1 MKKKKYLFGIL
12 FVIISMII
20 VILCNSDY
28 IKAKNIM
35 KLYSSSN
42 YPKIYEEYDKFFNNS
57 NSQNIIEK
65 YYDKVFDS
73 NTPSDAYEL
82 LQARY
87 LVSMLHVGQLEQF
100 EKNICE
106 NIKITN
112 VERYLRIFWTN
123 IIEDADIMSIDIIK
137 NVDEIFY
144 KIQKENDDL
153 MILHYFW
160 NKYFNL
166 NIAAQMET
174 EVVTNTKYLEQRGNY
189 VFTLLLMEQ
198 LDIFKNFYVEE
209 YAKLPEQYS
218 GMEEMF
224 WIKSNSLNEQQ
235 LDCLNDSLS
244 LLLTTYED
252 LNKKELYLKTGIIVK
267 LQEAINQTNQEQSG
281 DGSVIDTPTD
291 NQSNN

>member
-1 MKKKKYLFGIL
+1 MKKKKYLVGIL
-12 FVIISMII
+12 FIIISMII
-20 VILCNSDY
+20 VILYNSDY

-35 KLYSSSN
+35 KLYGSSN
-42 YPKIYEEYDKFFNNS
+42 YPQIYEEYDKFFNNS

-73 NTPSDAYEL
+73 DSPSDAYEL

-106 NIKITN
+106 NIKIMN

-123 IIEDADIMSIDIIK
+123 VIEDADIMSIDIIK

-166 NIAAQMET
+166 NIATQMEI
-174 EVVTNTKYLEQRGNY
+174 EVVNNTEYLEQRGNY

-198 LDIFKNFYVEE
+198 LDTFKNFYVEE
-209 YAKLPEQYS
+209 YAKLPKQYS

-224 WIKSNSLNEQQ
+224 WIRSNSLNEKQ
-235 LDCLNDSLS
+235 LDSLNDSLS
-244 LLLTTYED
+244 LLLIKYEN
-252 LNKKELYLKTGIIVK
+252 LNEKELFLKIDIIVR
-267 LQEAINQTNQEQSG
+267 LQEAIQEVSQSG
-281 DGSVIDTPTD
+281 DGSVIDG
-291 NQSNN
+291 

>member
-12 FVIISMII
+12 FVIISMIV
-20 VILCNSDY
+20 VILYNSDY
-28 IKAKNIM
+28 IKAKNM
-35 KLYSSSN
+35 MELYGSSN

-73 NTPSDAYEL
+73 DSPSDAYEL

-209 YAKLPEQYS
+209 YAKLPKQYS

-224 WIKSNSLNEQQ
+224 WIRSNSLNEKQ
-235 LDCLNDSLS
+235 LDSLNDSLS
-244 LLLTTYED
+244 LLFIKYED
-252 LNKKELYLKTGIIVK
+252 LNERELYLKIDIIVR
-267 LQEAINQTNQEQSG
+267 LQEAIQDQLRTQG
-281 DGSVIDTPTD
+281 DGSE
-291 NQSNN
+291 N